1 MALPS
6 SGEIKMGGT
15 GTNSIAQEKAGTT
28 TGTPTAVQN
37 VSLQGLSVNG
47 TSLNPYYDYETLAGF
62 GVDITGSPNQTAPY
76 AMSEFHGYSQFSWGS
91 PSTPTQN
98 VASIFNMDTESLN
111 SNAVAAATTVNIRNL
126 VANKR
131 IDFFFINTL
140 EGGPGTS
147 PITTDQESVTYTG
160 TLSNLEARFVF
171 NTMDL
176 YRDIGGGVGG
186 EAEIRQAFDTSG
198 QIDAGDLSADGTSVT
213 GATSVDSLNSN
224 AGNNVTFNSP
234 WGNIGTDNNIDKS
247 AMLYVHT
254 EGLGD
259 TSGTAARI
267 SSGNAGTIAVQ
278 LRANQ
283 DNNSIV
289 TLYTRSAGYWTL
301 QVYSFEDDTT

>member
-1 MALPS
+1 MAVPS
-6 SGEIKMGGT
+6 SGT
-15 GTNSIAQEKAGTT
+15 
-28 TGTPTAVQN
+28 
-37 VSLQGLSVNG
+37 VSLLGIKREVTDGDYFGSGSHSNI
-47 TSLNPYYDYETLAGF
+47 SLRAVSAAAGKSTPD
-62 GVDITGSPNQTAPY
+62 GMA
-76 AMSEFHGYSQFSWGS
+76 EFYGYSSFSWGS
-91 PSTPTQN
+91 PSTPSQN
-98 VASIFNMDTESLN
+98 VNSIFNMDTESLN
-111 SNAVAAATTVNIRNL
+111 SNAVAAATTVNIRHL

-140 EGGPGTS
+140 AGGPGTS

-176 YRDIGGGVGG
+176 YRDTGSGVGG

-254 EGLGD
+254 EGIGD
-259 TSGTAARI
+259 TNGTAAYI
-267 SSGNAGTIAVQ
+267 HSGGAGTIAVQ

-289 TLYTRSAGYWTL
+289 TLYTEPAGYWEL
-301 QVYSFEDDTT
+301 AVYSFEDDTT